1 MALTRAQKD
10 TAQEVINAVDSRAG
24 ELSVDWSTIGQW
36 RPVHNSITSAMP
48 KPNKLATM
56 RGSDGH
62 YYIGICLNANRR
74 LVGAPWFETVVPV
87 VPGTVPDGVAVIA
100 ALQAALMALG

>member
-1 MALTRAQKD
+1 LPFQWLSLYLYHIFRLVHVLTYISQRAQKD

-62 YYIGICLNANRR
+62 YYIGIWS
-74 LVGAPWFETVVPV
+74 VHH
-87 VPGTVPDGVAVIA
+87 
-100 ALQAALMALG
+100 